1 MPAHSTK
8 GSSTLKMLIKLS
20 EGSSVL
26 SGYSEYIDK
35 LSEAISDTRYVS
47 SEVMPILKNGYCN
60 LMSVTEDEIRE
71 INKDNRDIDRSTDVL
86 SFPMLEFREGKL
98 TIPVSE
104 CDYELDK
111 DGNRVFNLGDIVL
124 CHDIAV
130 RQAEEYG
137 HSTEREVV
145 FLIAHSLLHLLGYDH
160 MKQSDEKKM
169 ISRQK
174 SLMNDLGL
182 GLEGEADADNEDNDV
197 VYAAGSDCDH
207 VGYVALL
214 GRPNVGKSTLLNYI
228 SGMKVAIVSHKPQT
242 TRTNIRSIYNTE
254 DSQIIFV
261 DTPGVHAPKSKM
273 AEIMVDRS
281 YNTAKNADLILF
293 IADGRFAKP
302 GKVELDLLDKCRKAG
317 KKVIL
322 AINKT
327 DEIKKEEQL
336 PLIANYSSVFGFEDI
351 VPVSAKSG
359 RNVELLLDV
368 IKKNLPSGP
377 RLYDTEYMTD
387 QTEREMAREFIRE
400 QVLHYTNQE
409 IPHGVA
415 VEITKF
421 EDRYGE
427 DSSDEYD
434 RDMVVIEASIIC
446 ERKSHKGILIGKDGQ
461 MLKRIGTAAR
471 KNIENMTGCKCYL
484 DLFVKYRED
493 WKNDD
498 TLLRQFGFTK
508 EEDD

>member
-1 MPAHSTK
+1 
-8 GSSTLKMLIKLS
+8 MLSVNIS
-20 EGSSVL
+20 EGSEILNSYNDL
-26 SGYSEYIDK
+26 ILK
-35 LSEAISDTRYVS
+35 LAGSIADTHYVS
-47 SEVMPILKNGYCN
+47 EQAMPIANNAYCS
-60 LMSVTEDEIRE
+60 LTAVTEDEIRQ
-71 INKDNRDIDRSTDVL
+71 INRENRNIDRATDVL
-86 SFPMLEFREGKL
+86 SFPMLEFKEGKL
-98 TIPVSE
+98 AVPVEE

-124 CHDIAV
+124 CYDIAV
-130 RQAEEYG
+130 KQAEEYG
-137 HSTEREVV
+137 HSVEREVL

-160 MKQSDEKKM
+160 MKPAEEKKM

-174 SLMNDLGL
+174 SLMNDIGL
-182 GLEGEADADNEDNDV
+182 NFEDEKPDDENAEEDKEIM
-197 VYAAGSDCDH
+197 AAGTNCSH
-207 VGYVALL
+207 VGYVAIL
-214 GRPNVGKSTLLNYI
+214 GRPNVGKSTFLNYI

-293 IADGRFAKP
+293 IADGRFPKP
-302 GKVELDLLDKCRKAG
+302 GKVELDLLDRCRKSG
-317 KKVIL
+317 KSVIL

-327 DEIKKEEQL
+327 DEINKEDQL
-336 PLIANYSSVFGFEDI
+336 PIIANYSKFFDFKDI
-351 VPVSAKSG
+351 VPISARSG
-359 RNVELLLDV
+359 KNIELLMDL
-368 IKKNLPSGP
+368 IKNALPEGP

-400 QVLHYTNQE
+400 QVLHFTNQE

-415 VEITKF
+415 VEITRF

-427 DSSDEYD
+427 DSEDEYD
-434 RDMVVIEASIIC
+434 RDLVVIEASIIC
-446 ERKSHKGILIGKDGQ
+446 ERKSHKAILIGKDGQ

-498 TLLRQFGFTK
+498 TMLRQFGFTK
-508 EEDD
+508 EEDN

>member
-1 MPAHSTK
+1 MIIRIQQNQAI
-8 GSSTLKMLIKLS
+8 LNDYEALITGLS
-20 EGSSVL
+20 EL
-26 SGYSEYIDK
+26 IE
-35 LSEAISDTRYVS
+35 DTKYVS
-47 SEVMPILKNGYCN
+47 SEVIPLIRNSYCS
-60 LMSVTEDEIRE
+60 LMSVSEEEIRQ
-71 INKDNRDIDRSTDVL
+71 INNDNRGIDKVTDVL
-86 SFPMLEFREGKL
+86 SFPMLEFNEGRL
-98 TIPVSE
+98 TCPVSE
-104 CDYELDK
+104 CDYELDS

-124 CHDIAV
+124 CYDVAV
-130 RQAEEYG
+130 KQAEEYG
-137 HSTEREVV
+137 HPVEREVL

-160 MKQSDEKKM
+160 MKQNDERRM
-169 ISRQK
+169 ISKQK
-174 SLMNDLGL
+174 LLMADLGL
-182 GLEGEADADNEDNDV
+182 GTFDGKEEEDEP
-197 VYAAGSDCDH
+197 VYAAGSQCDH
-207 VGYVALL
+207 VGYVAIL

-242 TRTNIRSIYNTE
+242 TRTNIRSIYNTD

-293 IADGRFAKP
+293 IADGRFPKP
-302 GKVELDLLDKCRKAG
+302 GKVELDLLDRCRKSG
-317 KKVIL
+317 KSVIL

-327 DEIKKEEQL
+327 DEIRKEDQL
-336 PLIANYSSVFGFEDI
+336 PIIANYSSVFEFKDI
-351 VPVSAKSG
+351 VPVSARSG
-359 RNVELLLDV
+359 KNVELLMDV
-368 IKKNLPSGP
+368 IKNNLPEGP
-377 RLYDTEYMTD
+377 RLYDTEYLTD

-400 QVLHYTNQE
+400 QVLHFTNQE

-421 EDRYGE
+421 EDRYKD
-427 DSSDEYD
+427 DSADEYD

-446 ERKSHKGILIGKDGQ
+446 ERKSHKAILIGKDGQ

-498 TLLRQFGFTK
+498 TMLRQFGFTK
-508 EEDD
+508 EED